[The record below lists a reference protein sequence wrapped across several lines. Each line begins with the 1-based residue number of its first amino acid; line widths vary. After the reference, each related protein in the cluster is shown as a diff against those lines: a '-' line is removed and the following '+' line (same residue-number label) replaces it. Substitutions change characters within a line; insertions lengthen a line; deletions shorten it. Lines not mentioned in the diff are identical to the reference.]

1 MQGGGAAKD
10 DEGQTREPG
19 RDEESESAEEQ
30 LEEGERPGEH
40 GTKGAGQGSDGGA
53 VTATA
58 SGLRS

>member
-19 RDEESESAEEQ
+19 RDEEPESAEEQ

-40 GTKGAGQGSDGGA
+40 GTKGAGQGSNGGA
-53 VTATA
+53 V
-58 SGLRS
+58 